1 MSKLTEWLG
10 RPLKKCY
17 PIVFVDCMYVTVR
30 HKYEV
35 KETAVYII
43 LGYDVNGRKDILG
56 LWLNESESKHTWM
69 QIFDGIKQRGVED
82 IFFILMYGVS
92 SL

>member
-1 MSKLTEWLG
+1 
-10 RPLKKCY
+10 
-17 PIVFVDCMYVTVR
+17 MYVTVR